1 MDKIKKIA
9 VFSHDAVPEAF
20 ISNIENI
27 PQFVFMCRQ
36 KNKKAKKTEERLDED
51 LNPVYGVYYAS
62 SGDRIDDGVHEI
74 IDENEYYAT

>member
-1 MDKIKKIA
+1 MR
-9 VFSHDAVPEAF
+9 
-20 ISNIENI
+20 
-27 PQFVFMCRQ
+27 RQ